1 MSTII
6 MSACWPL
13 QDMSG
18 PQKAVLISLADN
30 ANDEGFCWPSVARIS
45 ERTCLAER
53 TVQAAIKWLTLA
65 GILSVR
71 ERMGRSTMYTLTPAS
86 YAPPQKLHPAA
97 DAPPPPQ
104 LTTQTPA
111 AAAPRTVIEPSS
123 EPSPLGEGEN
133 PPKVSKPKCDPQAI
147 VDLFNKTLPGLPQV
161 AMLTKD
167 RKSKISARW
176 NESDVHQ
183 DLDFWA
189 DFFALVGESEFLMG
203 KGGARNGAKPFRATF
218 DWLIAPSNFVKVVEG
233 NYNA

>member
-30 ANDEGFCWPSVARIS
+30 ANDEGYCWPSVARIS

-53 TVQAAIKWLTLA
+53 TVQAAIKWLCVA

-71 ERMGRSTMYTLTPAS
+71 ERMGRSTMYTLTPAA

-97 DAPPPPQ
+97 DAPSPPQ

-123 EPSPLGEGEN
+123 EPSPLIGGDKS
-133 PPKVSKPKCDPQAI
+133 PKVSKPKCDPQAI
-147 VDLFNKTLPGLPQV
+147 VDLFNNTLPGLPQV

-167 RKSKISARW
+167 RKAKINARW
-176 NESDVHQ
+176 SESDVHQ

-203 KGGARNGAKPFRATF
+203 QGEGRNGGKPFRATF

>member
-6 MSACWPL
+6 MSLCWPL
-13 QDMSG
+13 QGMSG

-30 ANDEGFCWPSVARIS
+30 ANDEGVCWPSVARIA

-53 TVQAAIKWLTLA
+53 TVQGAIKWLGQV

-71 ERMGRSTMYTLTPAS
+71 ERMGRSTIYTLTPAS
-86 YAPPQKLHPAA
+86 YAPPQEARPAA
-97 DAPPPPQ
+97 DAPSPPQ

-123 EPSPLGEGEN
+123 EPSPLVGAEQ
-133 PPKVSKPKCDPQAI
+133 PTKISKPKCPTQAI
-147 VDLFNKTLPGLPQV
+147 VDLFNATIPEFPRVML
-161 AMLTKD
+161 LTKD
-167 RKSKISARW
+167 RISKVSARW

-183 DLDFWA
+183 DLSFWA
-189 DFFALVGESEFLMG
+189 EYFALVRSSEFLMG
-203 KGGARNGAKPFRATF
+203 KVSASGGNPFRCNF

>member
-30 ANDEGFCWPSVARIS
+30 ANDEGYCWPSVARIS

-53 TVQAAIKWLTLA
+53 TVQAAIKWLCVA

-71 ERMGRSTMYTLTPAS
+71 ERMGRSTMYTLTPAG
-86 YAPPQKLHPAA
+86 YAPGTKCPPAA
-97 DAPPPPQ
+97 DAPPPRQEVPD
-104 LTTQTPA
+104 TPA
-111 AAAPRTVIEPSS
+111 AAAPRTVKEPSIEPSPVVVGS
-123 EPSPLGEGEN
+123 NPL
-133 PPKVSKPKCDPQAI
+133 KVSKPKCDPQAI
-147 VDLFNKTLPGLPQV
+147 VDLFNNTLPGLPQV

-167 RKSKISARW
+167 RKAKINARW

-183 DLDFWA
+183 DLCFWA

-203 KGGARNGAKPFRATF
+203 QGEGRNGGKPFRATF

>member
-53 TVQAAIKWLTLA
+53 TVQAAIKWLCVA

-71 ERMGRSTMYTLTPAS
+71 ERMGRSTMYTLTPAA

-97 DAPPPPQ
+97 DAPSPPQ

-123 EPSPLGEGEN
+123 EPSPLAEGEN

-167 RKSKISARW
+167 RKSKIGARW
-176 NESDVHQ
+176 SESGVHQ

-203 KGGARNGAKPFRATF
+203 KADGRDGAKPFRATF